1 MNVPLSS
8 LGVCV
13 CLCISLPP
21 MCGGVIDEAGPE
33 STPLSSL
40 TTDLCHRGLLVWL
53 VILAG
58 WKQRTE
64 HKSNFNQGLQRSSAL
79 FIHCLWVLPFPSLLL
94 LLPLFSP
101 PLFQPFL
108 LMTFLDTTAH
118 ASPHGSLR
126 NRTCPRT
133 HAPFRAHVSV

>member
-40 TTDLCHRGLLVWL
+40 TTDLCHRGLLAWL

-64 HKSNFNQGLQRSSAL
+64 HKSNFNQSRQRSSAL
-79 FIHCLWVLPFPSLLL
+79 FIHRLGTTL
-94 LLPLFSP
+94 LLPLSSP
-101 PLFQPFL
+101 LPTIPADYLPG
-108 LMTFLDTTAH
+108 H
-118 ASPHGSLR
+118 CS
-126 NRTCPRT
+126 
-133 HAPFRAHVSV
+133 